1 MTKTWRGAT
10 LAAAVPVL
18 AAAAAPAMAQEAP
31 LGEGMTIY
39 MQMGGNPGDGA
50 TLPRTNGA
58 RAAAQAFGV
67 PNLVEQYSAWLPE
80 QMLNHFREALAADP
94 GCIVIM
100 GHPGSGAFADLVAE
114 AEGRG
119 IIVTSGNAPLTEL
132 FEKYQAGGFG
142 YAGVELYAG
151 GWLTGKKMV
160 EVGKLKAGDKALEY
174 GLLAEAE
181 RGQSDRGLK
190 EALEDSGLKVDY
202 IEISPEV
209 NSDASLAVPILTSY
223 LASNPDVKAIGTQHG
238 NVTSFI
244 PKALEDAGKQ
254 PGEVTVGGI
263 DLVPATI
270 DGLQDGWIT
279 VVLDQQ
285 LYLQGFL
292 PVTQCVLSKK
302 YGFTGLDINTGSGV
316 VTPETI
322 DKLVPLIES
331 GIR

>member
-1 MTKTWRGAT
+1 MTKVWRGV
-10 LAAAVPVL
+10 AAALPML
-18 AAAAAPAMAQEAP
+18 AVAAAAPAAAQEA

-58 RAAAQAFGV
+58 RAAAEAFGV
-67 PNLVEQYSAWLPE
+67 PDLVEQYSGWLPE

-94 GCIVIM
+94 DCIVIM
-100 GHPGSGAFADLVAE
+100 GHPGSGAFADLVAQ
-114 AEGRG
+114 AEGQG
-119 IIVTSGNAPLTEL
+119 VIVTSGNAPLTEL
-132 FEKYQAGGFG
+132 FEQYQANGFG

-151 GWLTGKKMV
+151 GWLTGKSMV
-160 EVGKLKAGDKALEY
+160 EAGDLKAGDKALVY

-190 EALEDSGLKVDY
+190 EALEDSGLQVDY

-209 NSDASLAVPILTSY
+209 NNDASLAVPILTSY
-223 LASNPDVKAIGTQHG
+223 LASNPDVKAMGTQHG
-238 NVTSFI
+238 NVTSFM
-244 PKALEDAGKQ
+244 PKALKGAGKQ
-254 PGEVTVGGI
+254 PGEVIVGGI

-270 DGLQDGWIT
+270 DGLEDGWIS

-292 PVTQCVLSKK
+292 PVTQCVLSKQ
-302 YGFTGLDINTGSGV
+302 YGFTGLSINTGSGV

>member
-1 MTKTWRGAT
+1 MIGIWRSAT
-10 LAAAVPVL
+10 LAAALPL
-18 AAAAAPAMAQEAP
+18 MTAAAVVPGQAQEA
-31 LGEGMTIY
+31 LGDGMTIY

-67 PNLVEQYSAWLPE
+67 PDLVEQYSGWLPE

-94 GCIVIM
+94 DCIVIM
-100 GHPGSGAFADLVAE
+100 GHPGSGAFADLVAD
-114 AEGRG
+114 AQQRG
-119 IIVTSGNAPLTEL
+119 IVVTSGNAPLTEL
-132 FEKYQAGGFG
+132 FEQYQANGFG

-160 EVGKLKAGDKALEY
+160 EVGGLKPGDKALVY

-190 EALEDSGLKVDY
+190 EALEDTGLEVDY

-209 NSDASLAVPILTSY
+209 NNDASLAVPILTSY
-223 LASNPDVKAIGTQHG
+223 LASNPDVKAMGTQHG
-238 NVTSFI
+238 NVTSFM
-244 PKALEDAGKQ
+244 PKALEDAGKE
-254 PGEVTVGGI
+254 PGEVILGGI

-270 DGLQDGWIT
+270 DGLEDGWIT

-322 DKLVPLIES
+322 GKLVPLIES

>member
-1 MTKTWRGAT
+1 MQLRSKFLT
-10 LAAAVPVL
+10 LAATGALLLP
-18 AAAAAPAMAQEAP
+18 AAAMAQDEP
-31 LGEGMTIY
+31 LGAGMTIY
-39 MQMGGNPGDGA
+39 MQMGGSPGGGA
-50 TLPRTNGA
+50 TLPRANGA
-58 RAAAQAFGV
+58 KAAAAAFGV
-67 PNLVEQYSAWLPE
+67 ELVEQYSDWLPE
-80 QMLNHFREALAADP
+80 KMLNQFREALAAQPD
-94 GCIVIM
+94 CIVIM

-114 AEGRG
+114 AVSNG
-119 IIVTSGNAPLTEL
+119 IVVTSGNAPLTEL
-132 FEKYQAGGFG
+132 FEKYQSLGFG

-151 GWLTGKKMV
+151 GHLTGTKMV
-160 EVGKLKAGDKALEY
+160 EAGGLKAGDKALVY

-181 RGQSDRGLK
+181 RGLSTRGLK
-190 EALEDSGLKVDY
+190 DALEEAGLEVDY
-202 IEISPEV
+202 LEISPEV
-209 NSDASLAVPILTSY
+209 NADSSLAVPILTSY

-244 PKALEDAGKQ
+244 PKALEGAGKQ

-285 LYLQGFL
+285 LYLQGL
-292 PVTQCVLSKK
+292 YPVIQCVISKK
-302 YGFTGLDINTGSGV
+302 YGFTGLSINTGSGV

-322 DKLVPLIES
+322 DKLIPLIEA